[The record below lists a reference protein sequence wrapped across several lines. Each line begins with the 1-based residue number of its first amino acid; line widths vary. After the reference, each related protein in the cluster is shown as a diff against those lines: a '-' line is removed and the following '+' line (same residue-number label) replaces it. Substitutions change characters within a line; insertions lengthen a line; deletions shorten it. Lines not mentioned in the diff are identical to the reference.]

1 MVSAQISGTPKP
13 THEAMFSSVQASY
26 SSALAAA
33 NSRLASASSAA
44 SVAAYGTPAGVMESI
59 SSRASIAA
67 YGTPTGI
74 MESISAIAS
83 KRLAE
88 GLAQASSQYSDVKS
102 AVGATPTPQS
112 QKYLDDAKARYY
124 AAVGLAH
131 DRYSE
136 FVSSASAAVMPTP
149 TPFHQSLFNQA
160 SGAVYGTT
168 TGVAESAYSAAQ
180 SAYASAESIAKDNLN
195 KALRLGKEQSSTGY
209 AAAASSSYSSVLS
222 AASASMLSASKVA
235 SEAVYG
241 TPIGTMDSL
250 YSAAQAQFAQA
261 TAVAQSNLDA
271 ALNLGGKEKHTAGYV
286 EAASSS
292 YSSVLSAASASME
305 SASREGSARLLG
317 SAKPTPELHGVLY
330 GTPKAGNVH
339 HDNSQGVLA
348 QAQAQYA
355 AATAAALDAYNNA
368 LNSGKKEKAP
378 KAFTDQAASSY
389 SSALA
394 AASASMASVSKDASV
409 RIYGTQTG
417 AFESATKQAQAQY
430 AAATAAAALALNE
443 ALNLGKGSKAATGY
457 AEAASSS
464 YSSVLSVASASM
476 ESASR
481 EASIRMYGT
490 PTGGFESATSQAQAQ
505 YAAATAAAASALQDA
520 LKLGKKDKAPKGYA
534 EAASSSYSSVLSVA
548 SASMESASREA
559 SIRMYGTPTGAVE
572 SLTSDVAASASSVAS
587 VASQNWESLV
597 SAASVQVYGQPTP
610 WAESVYAQATQGAG
624 EQYAAMAALINELV
638 SGKEP
643 DFTESV
649 MSRFSS
655 AYHTP
660 IGAVVSSASS
670 IASSVGSA
678 AAEIFTPPPAIE
690 HILEAAQSR
699 VNDAVEA
706 ASIQVYG
713 TSKSPYEKVQES
725 VSSMSSAASV
735 RMYGSET
742 GYVEAASSSIAAAA
756 SSAQDAILAAVYG
769 ESTPTPVYHSATSVA
784 AEYASKITGAIYGA
798 KDETREG
805 SVASAQARLGEA
817 VESARV
823 KLAAFASMAGEG
835 AEDIVSKASEGIEE
849 FASSISSAVTSEE
862 TVEHLGDAKDAK
874 DVKHKAEKKVRDG
887 DRGFHDEL

>member
-1 MVSAQISGTPKP
+1 
-13 THEAMFSSVQASY
+13 MFSSVQASY

-33 NSRLASASSAA
+33 NSHLASASSAA
-44 SVAAYGTPAGVMESI
+44 SVAAYGTPTGVMESI
-59 SSRASIAA
+59 SSHASVAA

-83 KRLAE
+83 QRLAE
-88 GLAQASSQYSDVKS
+88 GLAQASSQYSNVKS

-136 FVSSASAAVMPTP
+136 FVSSASAAVMPST
-149 TPFHQSLFNQA
+149 TPFHQSLYSQA

-168 TGVAESAYSAAQ
+168 PGVAESAYSAAQ
-180 SAYASAESIAKDNLN
+180 SAYASAESIAKENLD
-195 KALRLGKEQSSTGY
+195 KALRLGKEQSSNGH

-241 TPIGTMDSL
+241 TPMGTMDSL

-261 TAVAQSNLDA
+261 TVAAQSNLDA
-271 ALNLGGKEKHTAGYV
+271 ALNLGKKEKHTAGYV

-292 YSSVLSAASASME
+292 YSSVLSVASASME
-305 SASREGSARLLG
+305 SASREASSRLLG

-339 HDNSQGVLA
+339 HDDDQGVLA

-394 AASASMASVSKDASV
+394 AASASMASISKDASV
-409 RIYGTQTG
+409 RIYGTETG

-443 ALNLGKGSKAATGY
+443 ALNLGKRSKSATGY

-464 YSSVLSVASASM
+464 YSSVLSVASASL
-476 ESASR
+476 ESASH

-490 PTGGFESATSQAQAQ
+490 PA
-505 YAAATAAAASALQDA
+505 
-520 LKLGKKDKAPKGYA
+520 
-534 EAASSSYSSVLSVA
+534 
-548 SASMESASREA
+548 
-559 SIRMYGTPTGAVE
+559 GAVE

-587 VASQNWESLV
+587 VASKNWESIV

-678 AAEIFTPPPAIE
+678 AAEMFTPPPAIE

-769 ESTPTPVYHSATSVA
+769 ESTPTPVYHSATSIA
-784 AEYASKITGAIYGA
+784 GEYASKITGAVYGA

-835 AEDIVSKASEGIEE
+835 AEDIVSKASEGIED
-849 FASSISSAVTSEE
+849 FASSISSAVTAEE
-862 TVEHLGDAKDAK
+862 TVEH
-874 DVKHKAEKKVRDG
+874 
-887 DRGFHDEL
+887 DEL